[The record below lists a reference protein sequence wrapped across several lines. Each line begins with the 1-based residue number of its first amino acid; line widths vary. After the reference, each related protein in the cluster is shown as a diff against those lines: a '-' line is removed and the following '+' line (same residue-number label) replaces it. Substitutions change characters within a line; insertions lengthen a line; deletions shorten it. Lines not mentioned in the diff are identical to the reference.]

1 MLMRRLP
8 DIAIRECVGELRAAC
23 RLPIEPQALE
33 MLIEQLRHNF
43 DRILANPDG
52 VKRWADHGQRMRD
65 NARHLGALADFYGN
79 RAGVVGTEALTRAFQ
94 MVRQDCTVRAE
105 STPLAYEYCR
115 PEDPPPPED
124 SVRTNQSQSRRDR
137 VPEPV

>member
-1 MLMRRLP
+1 MFMRRLP

-23 RLPIEPQALE
+23 RLPIEPQALDT
-33 MLIEQLRHNF
+33 LIERLRHNF
-43 DRILANPDG
+43 DRILAHPDG

-65 NARHLGALADFYGN
+65 NARHLGALADFYGS
-79 RAGVVGTEALTRAFQ
+79 RAGVVDAEALERAFAA
-94 MVRQDCTVRAE
+94 VRQDCTVRAE

-115 PEDPPPPED
+115 PPGSGDLED
-124 SVRTNQSQSRRDR
+124 SARTEESRPARSR